1 MTSERDAWERLITL
15 QKLPPDS
22 LFSPSRAKDGFYS
35 AHLKVELNR
44 LDQLEAHTPDV
55 GKPPTPYTPRVG
67 KPLNAHTPDVGKP
80 PTSTKELIANR
91 KPTEWVV
98 SQFGAKGAC
107 VVLGADMGSGK
118 TSLLYQMAA
127 AITAGD
133 RFMGQLPTKRG
144 KVLFIQADE
153 SQTNAAEKLALMGL
167 DEVEGL
173 DFRFKG
179 EPGGYETLDLVR
191 LKEEVQAGGYI
202 AVFADSITTL
212 LTGGKHKSIE
222 LEFAGPLYDLN
233 RLAGELGVLVVI
245 TAHLRKPDKAKRQ
258 EVTEHEITG
267 NNSQGGAISDTW
279 AIWRATE
286 PQHEEHFILR
296 CLGKR
301 NCEKGTTWNLQ
312 GNAEDFSWQMVSV
325 GGSDVL
331 PQRRQEL
338 TAQVLHLLH
347 GGQIDQT
354 YRQIATQLGCNA
366 EHCRR
371 VCTDLFL
378 AGEINRRKV
387 PQGNGRPLWV
397 YGPKGFSYMGGIGKP
412 PEKGF
417 SYMGDGVLNA
427 ASQTDADEA
436 EDPDA
441 PPQGQIQL
449 LVPPCQSAVGSAW
462 DAASADEDP
471 HWGPRQTISADW

>member
-1 MTSERDAWERLITL
+1 MSSEKAAWERLITL

-44 LDQLEAHTPDV
+44 LDEQAHAIPDV
-55 GKPPTPYTPRVG
+55 GKPPRHDTPRVG
-67 KPLNAHTPDVGKP
+67 KPQRHAIPHVGKP
-80 PTSTKELIANR
+80 PTTTKELIANR

-98 SQFGAKGAC
+98 GQFGAKGAC
-107 VVLGADMGSGK
+107 VLLAAEMGSGK

-133 RFMGQLPTKRG
+133 PFMGQLQTKRG

-153 SQTNAAEKLALMGL
+153 SQTNAAKKLALMGL

-173 DFRFKG
+173 DFRIKG
-179 EPGGYETLDLVR
+179 EPGGYDTLDVDR
-191 LKEEVQAGGYI
+191 IAANVKAGGYI
-202 AVFADSITTL
+202 AVFLDSITTL
-212 LTGGKHKSIE
+212 LTSGDHSMKDP
-222 LEFAGPLYDLN
+222 EFAKPLYDLN
-233 RLAGELGVLVVI
+233 RLASEMGFLAVI
-245 TAHLRKPDKAKRQ
+245 TAHLRKPENGSRSMVNAHDILGSGTQSAA
-258 EVTEHEITG
+258 V
-267 NNSQGGAISDTW
+267 SDVW
-279 AIWRATE
+279 GLWRAKE
-286 PQHEEHFILR
+286 PQHEEHFVLG

-301 NCEKGTTWNLQ
+301 NCEMGTTWNLQ
-312 GNAEDFSWQMVSV
+312 GNAEDFSWQLVSV

-338 TAQVLHLLH
+338 TEQVLNLLH
-347 GGQIDQT
+347 GGQSDQT
-354 YRQIATQLGCNA
+354 YKQIATQLGCNA

-397 YGPKGFSYMGGIGKP
+397 YGPKGFSYMGGIGEP

-417 SYMGDGVLNA
+417 SYMGDGVPKA
-427 ASQTDADEA
+427 ASQAHADDA

-449 LVPPCQSAVGSAW
+449 LVPPCPVAVGSAW
-462 DAASADEDP
+462 DIP
-471 HWGPRQTISADW
+471 ADW

>member
-1 MTSERDAWERLITL
+1 MNSEKAAWERLITL

-22 LFSPSRAKDGFYS
+22 LFSPSRAKDGFYT

-44 LDQLEAHTPDV
+44 LDEQAHAIPDV
-55 GKPPTPYTPRVG
+55 GKPPRHDTPRVG
-67 KPLNAHTPDVGKP
+67 KPLNPHTPDVGKP
-80 PTSTKELIANR
+80 PTSAKELIANR

-98 SQFGAKGAC
+98 GQFGAKGAC
-107 VVLGADMGSGK
+107 VVLAAESGSGK

-133 RFMGQLPTKRG
+133 RFMGQLPTKQG

-153 SQTNAAEKLALMGL
+153 SQTNAAGKLALMGL

-179 EPGGYETLDLVR
+179 EPGGYETLDLDR
-191 LKEEVQAGGYI
+191 LAADVKAGGYL

-212 LTGGKHKSIE
+212 LTGGDHTMKSQ
-222 LEFAGPLYDLN
+222 EFAQPLYDLN
-233 RLAGELGVLVVI
+233 HLASELGLLI
-245 TAHLRKPDKAKRQ
+245 CMTAHLKKPESGSRLT
-258 EVTEHEITG
+258 VTANDITG
-267 NNSQGGAISDTW
+267 TGIQSAAVSDTW
-279 AIWRATE
+279 GLWRPKE
-286 PQHEEHFILR
+286 PQHEEHFVLG

-301 NCEKGTTWNLQ
+301 NCEMGTTWNLQ

-347 GGQIDQT
+347 GGQSDQT
-354 YRQIATQLGCNA
+354 YKQIATQLGCNA

-427 ASQTDADEA
+427 ASQTDSDDA

-449 LVPPCQSAVGSAW
+449 MVPPCPVAVGSAW
-462 DAASADEDP
+462 DIP
-471 HWGPRQTISADW
+471 ADW